1 MWGTT
6 PPCAKL
12 TGNSGNAFEAALIC
26 DLRSFRAL
34 AENQPQCLFEGLAD
48 KLNSEQIGV
57 TLASVWTLAASAS
70 RQVEFGALLH
80 SGACLSRKAGFTADE
95 QTPKC

>member
-1 MWGTT
+1 MQYYVGLDVSLKQTSI
-6 PPCAKL
+6 CVVDQ
-12 TGNSGNAFEAALIC
+12 TGSVV
-26 DLRSFRAL
+26 R
-34 AENQPQCLFEGLAD
+34 EGVV
-48 KLNSEQIGV
+48 NSEQKGV

-95 QTPKC
+95 QTPKS